1 MKYIL
6 SIDQSTQ
13 STRATLFDKN
23 LKALYSSCLLHT
35 QIYPKPGWVE
45 HDAEEIWG
53 CIKSVTQDVV
63 CKAAKDGI
71 NTNDIESLGIANQ
84 GETVVAWDSATGK
97 PCHNAIVWQCSRTA
111 SMAEELRSLPKFE
124 EEIHKKTGLFI
135 DPYFS
140 ATKIKWL
147 LENVPEVQT
156 SLKKGTL
163 MVGTLDSFFIYKMTK
178 CKSFA
183 TDVSTA
189 SRTMLFNIN
198 SLEWDDDILS
208 ALDIPKN
215 ILADVFPTCSDFG
228 ETDESFCGLSA
239 KISANVVDQQAALF
253 GHNCIKKGDIKCT
266 YGTGCFMLMNV
277 GYKPTLSKNK
287 LLTTIAWQIGDEVT
301 YALDGGVYVAG
312 AAFKWLKDK
321 MRFIQDYSEIDKM
334 ALSLKDNS
342 GVYFVTAF
350 AGLGAPHWNRGA
362 KGVISGLTLDTGV
375 ENIVRAATESIA
387 FQVNDV
393 MQCMISDTDCEIASI
408 KVDGGVSK
416 SKFLMQFQSDI
427 SDVSIKTSTDCEV
440 TSLGTAMLAGIGAG
454 WWKSAND
461 IKTVKKA
468 YNEFAPQMEESTRNK
483 LLSEWKSAAKNCIN
497 SFSE

>member
-45 HDAEEIWG
+45 HDAQEIWE

-71 NTNDIESLGIANQ
+71 DINEIEALGIANQ

-111 SMAEELRSLPKFE
+111 SMADKLKKIPKFE
-124 EEIHKKTGLFI
+124 EDVHKKTGLFI

-147 LENVPEVQT
+147 LENVPQVQE
-156 SLKKGTL
+156 SHKNGTL
-163 MVGTLDSFFIYKMTK
+163 MAGTLDSFFIYKMTNGK
-178 CKSFA
+178 FFA

-198 SLEWDDDILS
+198 SLEWDDEILL

-228 ETDESFCGLSA
+228 ETDESFCGLST

-253 GHNCIKKGDIKCT
+253 GHNCFKKRRHKVH
-266 YGTGCFMLMNV
+266 LWHW
-277 GYKPTLSKNK
+277 
-287 LLTTIAWQIGDEVT
+287 LLYADE
-301 YALDGGVYVAG
+301 Y
-312 AAFKWLKDK
+312 
-321 MRFIQDYSEIDKM
+321 
-334 ALSLKDNS
+334 
-342 GVYFVTAF
+342 
-350 AGLGAPHWNRGA
+350 RG
-362 KGVISGLTLDTGV
+362 
-375 ENIVRAATESIA
+375 
-387 FQVNDV
+387 
-393 MQCMISDTDCEIASI
+393 
-408 KVDGGVSK
+408 
-416 SKFLMQFQSDI
+416 
-427 SDVSIKTSTDCEV
+427 
-440 TSLGTAMLAGIGAG
+440 
-454 WWKSAND
+454 
-461 IKTVKKA
+461 
-468 YNEFAPQMEESTRNK
+468 
-483 LLSEWKSAAKNCIN
+483 
-497 SFSE
+497 